1 MAAWQ
6 AGELGWERED
16 ETWNRRGRGPSASGA
31 ATSGAGRGGGS
42 RGGGRGGR
50 GRPCVSGAGGGGL
63 ACRGRAWPGVG
74 AAAGASRAWERRQ
87 ARWRHRAD

>member
-16 ETWNRRGRGPSASGA
+16 ETWNRRGRGPGASGA
-31 ATSGAGRGGGS
+31 TTSGAGRGGGS

-50 GRPCVSGAGGGGL
+50 GRPCA
-63 ACRGRAWPGVG
+63 
-74 AAAGASRAWERRQ
+74 
-87 ARWRHRAD
+87 